1 MALLNFDANTVA
13 PSAPLEPIP
22 AGWYNVSVVGSE
34 MKPTKTQGNAYLE
47 LELQVI
53 DGQYAGRKVFD
64 RLNLHNTNAVAAEIA
79 YRTLSAICHATG
91 VIQVADS
98 QQLHG
103 IPLQAQVSLR
113 EGRTEGEKT
122 YGPSNEVKGYKAIE
136 NAGVPAQQAAPA
148 WSQPAQQAAP
158 PVQQQQAPAA
168 TQQAGGTPPWAG
180 QQQPP
185 QQAAAP
191 AGTPPWAG
199 QQAAPAA
206 QAPAATN
213 GAAPPPWANQ
223 AAQQQAPA
231 GNTPPWA
238 K

>member
-22 AGWYNVSVVGSE
+22 AGWYNVSIVGSE

-122 YGPSNEVKGYKAIE
+122 YGPSNEVKGYKALE
-136 NAGVPAQQAAPA
+136 NAAPAQQA
-148 WSQPAQQAAP
+148 
-158 PVQQQQAPAA
+158 
-168 TQQAGGTPPWAG
+168 
-180 QQQPP
+180 
-185 QQAAAP
+185 
-191 AGTPPWAG
+191 
-199 QQAAPAA
+199 
-206 QAPAATN
+206 APAATN
-213 GAAPPPWANQ
+213 GAAPPWASQ
-223 AAQQQAPA
+223 APSQQQAAPA

>member
-22 AGWYNVSVVGSE
+22 AWWYNVSIVGSE

-122 YGPSNEVKGYKAIE
+122 YGPSNEVKGYKALE
-136 NAGVPAQQAAPA
+136 NAAPAQQAPA
-148 WSQPAQQAAP
+148 WTQPAQQSAP
-158 PVQQQQAPAA
+158 AQQAPAA
-168 TQQAGGTPPWAG
+168 TT
-180 QQQPP
+180 
-185 QQAAAP
+185 
-191 AGTPPWAG
+191 
-199 QQAAPAA
+199 
-206 QAPAATN
+206 
-213 GAAPPPWANQ
+213 GAAPPWASQ
-223 AAQQQAPA
+223 APAQQQAPA